1 MIVSLEA
8 ILLSTFVL
16 ISQNRADR
24 KRQVIADQQWETV
37 KKEDRQNEELLA
49 LSRQILDRLRSRTD
63 RAPDVTAGVPTARP
77 RDDGRRS

>member
-8 ILLSTFVL
+8 ILLSTFVM

-49 LSRQILDRLRSRTD
+49 LSRQILDLSRLADRSCRGHHC
-63 RAPDVTAGVPTARP
+63 RRPDGETPG
-77 RDDGRRS
+77 